1 MAENEL
7 LNLGHKTQWQR
18 TRRAL
23 ENPDCPHADL
33 LVALTTDIEGVCGGL
48 PKALKKGP
56 PLAALLRLSLGS
68 SMQIQAVLAE
78 FKEGNLARLTNEARS
93 LTKSN
98 DPSAVAACAAR
109 LLTQRLVD
117 QLDKRAGRQEHFRSR
132 ESRAELVAEA
142 TRIFRSYEGDL
153 KRILECSLRDAP
165 ITPFK
170 RRLPPVLRPSPKQ
183 LVAFSVVPPSSLEPQ
198 HAR

>member
-7 LNLGHKTQWQR
+7 LNLGHKTRWQR

-23 ENPDCPHADL
+23 ERPDCSRSDL
-33 LVALTTDIEGVCGGL
+33 MASLTADIEGVCGGL
-48 PKALKKGP
+48 PKALRKGP
-56 PLAALLRLSLGS
+56 PLAALLRLSSGS
-68 SMQIQAVLAE
+68 SMQVQAVLAE
-78 FKEGNLARLTNEARS
+78 FKERNLARLTNEARS

-98 DPSAVAACAAR
+98 HPPALAACAAR

-117 QLDKRAGRQEHFRSR
+117 QLDKRAGRHEHFRTR
-132 ESRAELVAEA
+132 ECRAELIADA

-153 KRILECSLRDAP
+153 KRILECSLRDVP

-170 RRLPPVLRPSPKQ
+170 RRVLQVRRSSPKQ
-183 LVAFSVVPPSSLEPQ
+183 LLALSVVPQESADSQ

>member
-7 LNLGHKTQWQR
+7 LNLGHKTRWQR

-23 ENPDCPHADL
+23 ENPDCSRAEL
-33 LVALTTDIEGVCGGL
+33 LEALTSDIEGVCSGL

-68 SMQIQAVLAE
+68 SVQVQAVLAE
-78 FKEGNLARLTNEARS
+78 FKEKNLGRLINDARRLTRS
-93 LTKSN
+93 N
-98 DPSAVAACAAR
+98 NPSAVAACAAG
-109 LLTQRLVD
+109 LLTDRLVD
-117 QLDKRAGRQEHFRSR
+117 QLDKRAGRHEHFRSR
-132 ESRAELVAEA
+132 ESRAELVAEGS
-142 TRIFRSYEGDL
+142 RIFRSYEGDL

-170 RRLPPVLRPSPKQ
+170 RRLPPVRRQSPKQ
-183 LVAFSVVPPSSLEPQ
+183 LLAFSVVPPTSPEAPR
-198 HAR
+198 AR

>member
-7 LNLGHKTQWQR
+7 LNLGHKTRWQS

-23 ENPDCPHADL
+23 QNPDCSRADRKA
-33 LVALTTDIEGVCGGL
+33 ALTADIEGVCTGL

-68 SMQIQAVLAE
+68 PLQVQTVLAE
-78 FKEGNLARLTNEARS
+78 FKEGNVARLTHEARL

-98 DPSAVAACAAR
+98 DPGAIAACLAN
-109 LLTQRLVD
+109 LLTESLVD
-117 QLDKRAGRQEHFRSR
+117 QLDKRAGRQDHFRSR
-132 ESRAELVAEA
+132 DSRAELIADA
-142 TRIFRSYEGDL
+142 ITIFRSYEGEL

-170 RRLPPVLRPSPKQ
+170 RRLPPAPRLSPKQ
-183 LVAFSVVPPSSLEPQ
+183 LLTFSVAAPAPQ
-198 HAR
+198 ESPRAR

>member
-7 LNLGHKTQWQR
+7 LNLGHKTRWQR

-23 ENPDCPHADL
+23 ENPDCSHADL
-33 LVALTTDIEGVCGGL
+33 VAALTADIEGVCSGL

-56 PLAALLRLSLGS
+56 PLAALLRLSFGS
-68 SMQIQAVLAE
+68 FMQIQAVLAE
-78 FKEGNLARLTNEARS
+78 FKEGNLARLINEARS

-132 ESRAELVAEA
+132 ESRAKLVADA
-142 TRIFRSYEGDL
+142 TKVFRNYEGDL
-153 KRILECSLRDAP
+153 KLILECSLRDAP

-170 RRLPPVLRPSPKQ
+170 RRLPRVRRPSPKQ
-183 LVAFSVVPPSSLEPQ
+183 LLNFSIVPPSSPEPQ

>member
-7 LNLGHKTQWQR
+7 LNFGHKTRWQR

-23 ENPDCPHADL
+23 QNPGCPHSD
-33 LVALTTDIEGVCGGL
+33 LVAALTADIEGVCGGL

-68 SMQIQAVLAE
+68 SVQVQTVLAE
-78 FKEGNLARLTNEARS
+78 FTEGNLARLTNEARS

-98 DPSAVAACAAR
+98 DAAAVAACAAR
-109 LLTQRLVD
+109 LLTDRLVD

-132 ESRAELVAEA
+132 ESRSKLIADA
-142 TRIFRSYEGDL
+142 TAIFRSYESDL
-153 KRILECSLRDAP
+153 KRILECSLRDTP
-165 ITPFK
+165 VMPFK
-170 RRLPPVLRPSPKQ
+170 RRLAHVRRPSPKQ
-183 LVAFSVVPPSSLEPQ
+183 LLTFSVVPQSSPEQPR
-198 HAR
+198 AR

>member
-7 LNLGHKTQWQR
+7 LNLGHKTRWQR

-23 ENPDCPHADL
+23 QNPNCPHADL
-33 LVALTTDIEGVCGGL
+33 LAALTADIEGVCTGL

-56 PLAALLRLSLGS
+56 PLAALLGLSLGS
-68 SMQIQAVLAE
+68 SLQVQAVLAE
-78 FKEGNLARLTNEARS
+78 FKEGNLARLTNEARR

-98 DPSAVAACAAR
+98 EPGAVAACAAH
-109 LLTQRLVD
+109 LLTDRLVD
-117 QLDKRAGRQEHFRSR
+117 QLDKRAGRQEHFQSR
-132 ESRAELVAEA
+132 ESRAELIADA
-142 TRIFRSYEGDL
+142 SRIFRSYEGEL
-153 KRILECSLRDAP
+153 KRILECSMRNAP

-170 RRLPPVLRPSPKQ
+170 RRLPPVRRMSSKQ
-183 LVAFSVVPPSSLEPQ
+183 LLAFSVVPPAPEQP